1 MRWLLI
7 GGLST
12 NLGMLI
18 AARGLQGFGGAL
30 MTPAA
35 LSILTVVFAEG
46 RERDRAFGVW
56 AAISAGGAALGLL
69 LGGVLTEYLS
79 WEWVFFVNIP
89 IALFA
94 VAGAIVF
101 VPESKDEH
109 AGTFDFPGAVFIT
122 GGLLALV
129 YGLVN
134 GNDVGW
140 GSAQTLL
147 TLGLAAVLLGAFV
160 VVLLRAREPM
170 VPRVL
175 LTYRNVVGA
184 NIGAL
189 LALSG
194 LFDMFFYL
202 VLWMRQINGWS
213 PLGAGFAFLP
223 VTVFIIVGAGISST
237 LLSRTGPRPLVTIG
251 AFVAAA
257 GLIYIGLLLE
267 PDSSYAGEVLP
278 GLILMATGMGAAF
291 VAFTSAALAG
301 VPQDHS
307 GVASAL
313 LNASQQVGGALG
325 LAVLTAIAIGRTN
338 SLFTGRL
345 LRSGQMECPRWAR
358 FSMRRSKALPRA
370 LPPADYC

>member
-1 MRWLLI
+1 
-7 GGLST
+7 
-12 NLGMLI
+12 
-18 AARGLQGFGGAL
+18 
-30 MTPAA
+30 
-35 LSILTVVFAEG
+35 
-46 RERDRAFGVW
+46 
-56 AAISAGGAALGLL
+56 
-69 LGGVLTEYLS
+69 
-79 WEWVFFVNIP
+79 
-89 IALFA
+89 
-94 VAGAIVF
+94 
-101 VPESKDEH
+101 
-109 AGTFDFPGAVFIT
+109 
-122 GGLLALV
+122 
-129 YGLVN
+129 
-134 GNDVGW
+134 
-140 GSAQTLL
+140 
-147 TLGLAAVLLGAFV
+147 
-160 VVLLRAREPM
+160 M

-194 LFDMFFYL
+194 LFAMFFYL

-213 PLGAGFAFLP
+213 PLDAGFAFLP

-237 LLSRTGPRPLVTIG
+237 LLSRIGPRPLVTIG

-338 SLFTGRL
+338 SLFTG
-345 LRSGQMECPRWAR
+345 P
-358 FSMRRSKALPRA
+358 
-370 LPPADYC
+370 PPAFGPDGVPLDPAAMGAFLDATVEGFAAGITAGGLLLILSGIVMWAIIRVKPSEAVAPGIG